1 MKYKFWFKMMFVV
14 KRSLILLFLLTVY
27 VLDSRLIVRLV
38 DSQKNETKKNRNEL
52 KELSKQVKH
61 QTLHNLWWFL

>member
-61 QTLHNLWWFL
+61 QTLHNL

>member
-1 MKYKFWFKMMFVV
+1 MMFVV

-61 QTLHNLWWFL
+61 QTLHNL